1 MNQLPKFI
9 HDIACNDKGQIIT
22 DQRSLFSF
30 FHEGLSFVVHLT
42 RAYHK
47 GINMGSNLGYN
58 VRVTCFIGLLPLTIH
73 GGIEHRSKVLSLI
86 YRSNYNDGTKF
97 YVNYRQM
104 ILGTSYVNI
113 KQADALD
120 ANKLMSSVVVG
131 YHNLFPFIDLL
142 SNYVDPPGKISKRY
156 AMTR

>member
-1 MNQLPKFI
+1 MNQVPKFI
-9 HDIACNDKGQIIT
+9 HDMSCNNRGQIIT
-22 DQRSLFSF
+22 DQRSIFSF
-30 FHEGLSFVVHLT
+30 FHGGIPFIVQLT

-47 GINMGSNLGYN
+47 GINMGSSLGYN

-86 YRSNYNDGTKF
+86 YRSNYNEGTKF

-104 ILGTSYVNI
+104 ILGTTYVNI
-113 KQADALD
+113 RQVDALD
-120 ANKLMSSVVVG
+120 TNKIMTATIDG
-131 YHNLFPFIDLL
+131 YHNLFPFVDLF
-142 SNYVDPPGKISKRY
+142 SNYVDPPGKVSKRY